1 MRRFALLVVGAS
13 VLVAS
18 VVAAVPAAAPQEA
31 SPAGTVK
38 ARWVITD
45 LGTLGRRYRD
55 SGASAINER
64 GQVVGDSATASG
76 KQHAFLWQNGKMTDL
91 GTLGR
96 AYTDSGAVA
105 INDRGQVVGTSFTA
119 TVTQTGKHGHA
130 FL

>member
-64 GQVVGDSATASG
+64 GQVVGASGTASG

-91 GTLGR
+91 GTLGGR
-96 AYTDSGAVA
+96 GSHPRA
-105 INDRGQVVGTSFTA
+105 INGRGQVVGDSATA
-119 TVTQTGKHGHA
+119 SGKQHA
-130 FL
+130 FLW